1 LRYCKEYANVRL
13 ICPMKLILAIVPPN
27 HLNKLLDDLD
37 EQHLPGLT
45 VSEARGFGQHDRD
58 FTDVEMTPKVRIE
71 IACHDDEVENIINA
85 IYQSAHT
92 GQRGDGKIFVLSV
105 LDALRI
111 KTGERGDAA
120 LGPSQP

>member
-1 LRYCKEYANVRL
+1 
-13 ICPMKLILAIVPPN
+13 MKMILAFLPPEQ
-27 HLNKLLDDLD
+27 LNKLLDDLD
-37 EQHLPGLT
+37 EHELPGLT

-58 FTDVEMTPKVRIE
+58 FTDVELPPKLRVE
-71 IACHDDEVENIINA
+71 IVCPDREVEIIIKA

-92 GQRGDGKIFVLSV
+92 GQRGDGKIFILPV

-120 LGPSQP
+120 LKPTPASYPEPEGLP

>member
-1 LRYCKEYANVRL
+1 MKMIL
-13 ICPMKLILAIVPPN
+13 IMIPPE

-37 EQHLPGLT
+37 EQELPGLT

-58 FTDVEMTPKVRIE
+58 FTDVELPPKLRLE
-71 IACHDDEVENIINA
+71 IVCHDQEAEAIVQA
-85 IYQSAHT
+85 IYRSSHT
-92 GQRGDGKIFVLSV
+92 GQRGDGKIFILPV

-120 LGPSQP
+120 LKPTPPPPADG